1 MSNTQFKDNG
11 IYYRQWPAAEPKS
24 VVMLVHGLGEHCERY
39 GALAKALNMAGYAL
53 CALDLPSHGQS
64 DGIRGHIDTFDDYQS
79 AVSSLHSKVKEWYP
93 SKDVFLLG
101 HSMGGLVSTRFL
113 LDHQNL
119 FKGALLSGALIE
131 SPQAPPSWQI
141 GIMKIISA
149 VAPKTKMLELD
160 GSAVSRDPN
169 EVEKYMNDPLV
180 SKDKL
185 SARLLVEMFKTMYE
199 CKTRAAEITLPI
211 RIMHG
216 GSDVMTAPSGS
227 KFLHENISSTDK
239 EIEIYA
245 GLFHEIFNEP
255 EAETIYQ
262 DVIAWLDKH

>member
-1 MSNTQFKDNG
+1 MTDTQFKENG
-11 IYYRQWPAAEPKS
+11 IYYRHWPVVEPKA
-24 VVMLVHGLGEHCERY
+24 VVLLVHGLGEHCERY
-39 GALAKALNMAGYAL
+39 GALAKALNTAGYAL

-64 DGIRGHIDTFDDYQS
+64 DGVRGHIDSFADHQT
-79 AVSSLHSKVKEWYP
+79 AVLSLHTKAKEWYP
-93 SKDVFLLG
+93 KQEMFLLG

-113 LDHQNL
+113 LDHQSL

-131 SPQAPPSWQI
+131 SPQAPPSWQV
-141 GIMKIISA
+141 GIMKVIAA
-149 VAPKTKMLELD
+149 VAPKTQMLELD
-160 GSAVSRDPN
+160 GSAVSRDPK

-185 SARLLVEMFKTMYE
+185 SARLLVEMFKTMDE

-216 GSDVMTAPSGS
+216 SKDVMTAPSGS
-227 KFLHENISSTDK
+227 KFLHQHVSSTDK
-239 EIEIYA
+239 EIEIYN

-255 EAETIYQ
+255 EAESIYQ
-262 DVIAWLDKH
+262 DVIAWLNKH